1 MRDLVDA
8 LNLNL
13 NKCSIFEIDEE
24 KLIILKSYDYIMQ
37 NKFYF
42 YLINK
47 LHYYEENNMIKE
59 LAYAHYLMSYY
70 LLIVLTP
77 LEFENLSFYHIKKAI
92 ELDGNIH
99 FKEWYLIFA
108 TMPTPYIKTYDAIEI
123 ANEVIEHNSDSNI
136 AKVILSPH

>member
-24 KLIILKSYDYIMQ
+24 KLIILKSHDYIMQ

-59 LAYAHYLMSYY
+59 LAYAYLMSYCHY
-70 LLIVLTP
+70 FNTFRVKI
-77 LEFENLSFYHIKKAI
+77 YHFII
-92 ELDGNIH
+92 
-99 FKEWYLIFA
+99 
-108 TMPTPYIKTYDAIEI
+108 
-123 ANEVIEHNSDSNI
+123 
-136 AKVILSPH
+136 